1 MQKFQICFQI
11 WVSLIEDLNKI
22 NLLFQE
28 LKYFL

>member
-11 WVSLIEDLNKI
+11 WVFLIEDLNKI